1 MPTVSAEDYLKQIRK
16 LQEGAARVSTSALAA
31 SLGIAD
37 ASVTAML
44 KKLAGQGLVSYQ
56 PYQGVTLT
64 EKGEAFALRTLR
76 RHRLWELFLVRH
88 LGFSWD
94 RIHEEAER
102 LEHAT
107 SEALEAALDRALGFP
122 RLDPHG
128 DPIPSHDG
136 RIEECTGAALAA
148 LPPGALAR
156 VRRVADGDPELLRHA
171 GRLGVVPEARLEV
184 RERFGFDGSLRVRVG
199 GRDRFLS
206 AEVARHVFVDLV
218 EARDG

>member
-16 LQEGAARVSTSALAA
+16 LQEGVARVSTSALAA
-31 SLGIAD
+31 SLGVAD

-44 KKLAGQGLVSYQ
+44 KKLARQGLVSYQ

-122 RLDPHG
+122 GSIRTAIRSPATTAG
-128 DPIPSHDG
+128 S
-136 RIEECTGAALAA
+136 RCTGRRSR
-148 LPPGALAR
+148 PPTGASPGC
-156 VRRVADGDPELLRHA
+156 DG
-171 GRLGVVPEARLEV
+171 
-184 RERFGFDGSLRVRVG
+184 
-199 GRDRFLS
+199 
-206 AEVARHVFVDLV
+206 
-218 EARDG
+218 